1 MRKQFYFCKAKT
13 EKWEKMLVGMERR
26 WKTPDIRVAALLV
39 IDMQRYFLDKSS
51 HAYVPAAT
59 AIVPGVQRLIRL
71 FRKNKRPVAF
81 TRFAVADGEKDPVGT
96 WWGRSIS
103 DSSCDGMIAKHVRPE
118 KGEKVFRKSS
128 YSPFRGTDLERHL
141 RKLEVRQVVIAGVL
155 TNLCCETAARE
166 AFELGF
172 DVFLVADATATYNE
186 KMHEATLLNLSC
198 GFATPVRASDLRPLR
213 PTP

>member
-1 MRKQFYFCKAKT
+1 MRKQFYFCKAKI
-13 EKWEKMLVGMERR
+13 EKWEKMLAGMESR
-26 WKTPDIRVAALLV
+26 WRNPDIRCAALLV

-51 HAYVPAAT
+51 HAYVPSAT
-59 AIVPGVQRLIRL
+59 AIAPNVQRLIRL

-81 TRFAVADGEKDPVGT
+81 TRFAIADGENDPVGT
-96 WWGRSIS
+96 WWGRSVS
-103 DSSCDGMIAKHVRPE
+103 DSSFDGMMAKNVQPE

-141 RKLEVRQVVIAGVL
+141 RKLGARQVVIAGVL

-172 DVFLVADATATYNE
+172 DVFLVADATATYSE
-186 KMHEATLLNLSC
+186 KMHEATLLNLSF

-213 PTP
+213 PMP